1 MTFRLSGRLAWVVLI
16 AAFTLV
22 GCYLPGSFDAQ
33 IEFSRNG
40 LYKMQFDGYIVDVN
54 LYNDLRQNKL
64 KPDEEKARVA
74 NVIDDF
80 KRDADTKDVSYF
92 GKGAFH
98 VVWSKAGDITASN
111 SKMITF
117 FRRNEE
123 MLSVTYNEDAHTV
136 TIAGKYIKKEDA
148 KRIQDMGLDIKG
160 IIRIKTD
167 AQVKSH
173 NAQKVLTEGAVRVYY
188 WELKSAMDTAPKM
201 VIPF

>member
-1 MTFRLSGRLAWVVLI
+1 MKLRV
-16 AAFTLV
+16 AALFLVAALTLV
-22 GCYLPGSFDAQ
+22 GCYLPASFDAQ

-40 LYKMQFDGYIVDVN
+40 LYKMDFDGYIVDVN
-54 LYNDLRQNKL
+54 LYNDLRQPGKVS
-64 KPDEEKARVA
+64 PDEEKTRVA
-74 NVIDDF
+74 HVIDDF
-80 KRDADTKDVSYF
+80 KRDADTRDVSYF

-98 VVWSKAGDITASN
+98 VVWSKNGDITQNN

-117 FRRNEE
+117 FQRNEE
-123 MLSVTYNEDAHTV
+123 MLSVTYNENAHTV

-173 NAQKVLTEGAVRVYY
+173 NAQKVITEGAVRTFY
-188 WELKSAMDTAPKM
+188 WELKSATDTAPKM